1 MAVVLL
7 QHLKKMPRILLD
19 CADGPGCGQLNSYI
33 STISQLSVFTPFNTT
48 KHINGDYKTMFTDL
62 RDFST

>member
-33 STISQLSVFTPFNTT
+33 ATIS
-48 KHINGDYKTMFTDL
+48 
-62 RDFST
+62 